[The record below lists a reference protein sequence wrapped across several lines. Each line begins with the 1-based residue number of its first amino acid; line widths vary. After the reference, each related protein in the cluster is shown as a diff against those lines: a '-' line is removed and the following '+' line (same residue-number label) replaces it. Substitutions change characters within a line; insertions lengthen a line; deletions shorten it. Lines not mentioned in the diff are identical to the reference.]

1 VNTKPKG
8 PRHRNLS
15 ATASTPQFCI
25 PTYCSALTDPQYAS
39 VEATK
44 RSGSEKKSLP
54 PKPRGPKRP
63 RTEHDG
69 AEGSTE
75 GTEGAADGADFPAKS
90 TGPSS
95 AFGEHGGIPFRGK
108 EQRKGD
114 QRGKKW
120 ESAGRPRPGAA
131 LAMAKREKV
140 GIVEA
145 QGSKITFD

>member
-1 VNTKPKG
+1 LHSYTLLRAN
-8 PRHRNLS
+8 
-15 ATASTPQFCI
+15 
-25 PTYCSALTDPQYAS
+25 YDPQYAS
-39 VEATK
+39 AEATK

-63 RTEHDG
+63 RTEHDA
-69 AEGSTE
+69 AEDTAEDITE
-75 GTEGAADGADFPAKS
+75 RGDIAVPAKS
-90 TGPSS
+90 TGSSS
-95 AFGEHGGIPFRGK
+95 AFGEHGEASFKGK

-140 GIVEA
+140 GIVEG